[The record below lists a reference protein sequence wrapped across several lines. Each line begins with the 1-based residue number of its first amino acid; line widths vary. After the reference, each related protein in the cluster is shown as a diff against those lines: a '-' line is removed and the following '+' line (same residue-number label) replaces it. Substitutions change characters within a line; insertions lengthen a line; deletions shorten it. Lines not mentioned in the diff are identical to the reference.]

1 MEGKKYSFMQEVKRE
16 VMLDYAL
23 EGMLNVVDFLET
35 KEPAFLKNI
44 TKCNNGYVEASQI
57 KFNVNG
63 NQI

>member
-1 MEGKKYSFMQEVKRE
+1 MQEVKRE

-35 KEPAFLKNI
+35 KEPEFLKNI